1 MTRARPEGRAGA
13 VLLGDVRGAEDLL
26 PVVRTGGEV
35 PGPLGH
41 DCPALRVHAVEQRG
55 DAIYV
60 CVDDAGTAQ
69 PAA

>member
-1 MTRARPEGRAGA
+1 MRSQ
-13 VLLGDVRGAEDLL
+13 
-26 PVVRTGGEV
+26 
-35 PGPLGH
+35 
-41 DCPALRVHAVEQRG
+41 QRG